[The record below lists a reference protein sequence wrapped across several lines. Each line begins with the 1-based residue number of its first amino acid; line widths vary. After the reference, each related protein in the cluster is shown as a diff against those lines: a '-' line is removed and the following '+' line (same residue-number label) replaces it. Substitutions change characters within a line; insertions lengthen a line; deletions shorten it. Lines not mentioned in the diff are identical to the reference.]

1 MAHER
6 RFNAAMAGKLENPER
21 LQWLPPA
28 EVVAALSVKAA
39 EVIADIG
46 AGTGYFALP
55 IARAASPGG
64 KVYAVD
70 AQAEMLSLLQAKLSN
85 GSADKIELIR
95 AEADATGL
103 PEASCDLVFMA
114 NVWHEFDDRA
124 AVVKEAQRILRPAG
138 GRIGILDWRPDVE
151 PENGPPLEHR
161 LGPAD
166 AIEVLRAAGAAQFAS
181 TNIGKYSWLVTG
193 VFPDAL
199 A

>member
-6 RFNAAMAGKLENPER
+6 RFNAAMAGKLENPDR

-28 EVVAALSVKAA
+28 EVVAALNVKPG

-55 IARAASPGG
+55 IARAARPGG

-70 AQAEMLSLLQAKLSN
+70 AQAEMLSLLGAKL
-85 GSADKIELIR
+85 ADGAADRIELIR

-103 PEASCDLVFMA
+103 PAGSCDLVFMA
-114 NVWHEFDDRA
+114 NVWHEFDDRV
-124 AVVKEAQRILRPAG
+124 AVVKEAQRILRAG
-138 GRIGILDWRPDVE
+138 GRVAILDWRPDVE
-151 PENGPPLEHR
+151 PEYGPPLEHR
-161 LGPAD
+161 LAPGD
-166 AIEVLRAAGAAQFAS
+166 AVEVLRAAGAAQLAS

-193 VFPDAL
+193 VFPDAF

>member
-28 EVVAALSVKAA
+28 EVVTALSVKPG

-103 PEASCDLVFMA
+103 PGASCDLVFMA
-114 NVWHEFDDRA
+114 NVWHEFDDRV
-124 AVVKEAQRILRPAG
+124 AVVKEAQRILRAG

-151 PENGPPLEHR
+151 PEYGPPLEHR
-161 LGPAD
+161 LAPGD
-166 AIEVLRAAGAAQFAS
+166 AVEVLRASGAAQIS
-181 TNIGKYSWLVTG
+181 SRDVGKYSWLVIGTMPRNP
-193 VFPDAL
+193 V
-199 A
+199 